1 MSGRLR
7 TCARS
12 IYQALFPP
20 PPKSL
25 GTRLLHLYSHFATV
39 VTTANK
45 LVAEPR
51 QACMNPCRAQMLC
64 NYNVHVHVHVH
75 VFVGSY

>member
-7 TCARS
+7 ACARS

-25 GTRLLHLYSHFATV
+25 GTRLPSDMHSPENHIRYKRCRDGYSLCITCLACTLPSLHLVSVFFLH
-39 VTTANK
+39 TTI
-45 LVAEPR
+45 V
-51 QACMNPCRAQMLC
+51 CR
-64 NYNVHVHVHVH
+64 HVL
-75 VFVGSY
+75 

>member
-7 TCARS
+7 ACARS

-25 GTRLLHLYSHFATV
+25 GTRLAISGAAFTLHLAR
-39 VTTANK
+39 TTSRNHAYCIFLLEDGWEVK
-45 LVAEPR
+45 VRVLV
-51 QACMNPCRAQMLC
+51 
-64 NYNVHVHVHVH
+64 
-75 VFVGSY
+75 G